1 MLRKCILIICI
12 YLGFGHRKNV
22 LLNSP
27 DSGKF
32 VFAQMKSRWICDF
45 IGNWSD
51 NLKKKSVL
59 WKLGVCIAD
68 GVHYERSSSK
78 GAIFYPKKCAKK
90 RCFFNLFFYRFDRSG
105 RHFEFFVVVVI
116 THN

>member
-51 NLKKKSVL
+51 NLKKSVL

-68 GVHYERSSSK
+68 GVHYERSFSK
-78 GAIFYPKKCAKK
+78 GAVFYPRKCAKK
-90 RCFFNLFFYRFDRSG
+90 RFWFFLFIDLIDQEDTWSFLLLL
-105 RHFEFFVVVVI
+105 
-116 THN
+116 

>member
-1 MLRKCILIICI
+1 
-12 YLGFGHRKNV
+12 
-22 LLNSP
+22 
-27 DSGKF
+27 
-32 VFAQMKSRWICDF
+32 MKSRWICDF

-68 GVHYERSSSK
+68 GVHYERSFSK
-78 GAIFYPKKCAKK
+78 GAIFYPRK
-90 RCFFNLFFYRFDRSG
+90 FDRSG

>member
-1 MLRKCILIICI
+1 MIICI

-51 NLKKKSVL
+51 NLKKKVCCGNLESAL
-59 WKLGVCIAD
+59 QMECIMRGV
-68 GVHYERSSSK
+68 S
-78 GAIFYPKKCAKK
+78 AKEPSFIQGNVQK
-90 RCFFNLFFYRFDRSG
+90 NVFF
-105 RHFEFFVVVVI
+105 
-116 THN
+116 

>member
-51 NLKKKSVL
+51 NFKKKSVL

-68 GVHYERSSSK
+68 GVHYERSFSK
-78 GAIFYPKKCAKK
+78 GAIFYPRK
-90 RCFFNLFFYRFDRSG
+90 FDRSG

>member
-1 MLRKCILIICI
+1 MIICI

-51 NLKKKSVL
+51 NLKKKKVCCGNLESAL
-59 WKLGVCIAD
+59 QMECIMRGV
-68 GVHYERSSSK
+68 
-78 GAIFYPKKCAKK
+78 PAKEPS
-90 RCFFNLFFYRFDRSG
+90 FIQGNLIG
-105 RHFEFFVVVVI
+105 HFEFFVVVVI